1 MQSLKYLPVS
11 ALQSTPAL
19 DLVKRVRDGNF
30 RWTQSLL
37 LADHAG
43 LFTKLMR
50 AGLVDAV
57 LGHYAYPASVERDT
71 LPAGHDLWRWRCRV
85 YPLLLLRSA
94 VASMEEHGEMDE
106 SELLRRRIEVGTR
119 LVPLIKAMADPRRML
134 FGFHYEW
141 ARGTCYFATL
151 VSSTILG
158 QGGCEKLRALFHRD
172 DLVLLL
178 EMLSVAPINV
188 VWAKVPVPKKQVKR
202 RLTRKKDFGDETA
215 RMRFRVPPPRVERDG
230 DCIQMLTAPY
240 FYAH

>member
-1 MQSLKYLPVS
+1 M
-11 ALQSTPAL
+11 
-19 DLVKRVRDGNF
+19 
-30 RWTQSLL
+30 

-71 LPAGHDLWRWRCRV
+71 LPAGHDLWRCRV
-85 YPLLLLRSA
+85 QPLQLLQSA

-106 SELLRRRIEVGTR
+106 SEMLRRRIEVGTR
-119 LVPLIKAMADPRRML
+119 LAPLIKAMADPRRML

-141 ARGTCYFATL
+141 AQGACYFVKL
-151 VSSTILG
+151 VLNTILG

-178 EMLSVAPINV
+178 ETLSVAPINV
-188 VWAKVPVPKKQVKR
+188 VWAKVPVPKKNHANQ

-215 RMRFRVPPPRVERDG
+215 RLRFRVPPPHVERDG
-230 DCIQMLTAPY
+230 DCLQLLTATQGEVRV
-240 FYAH
+240 AGEGEVRVMGDCASL